1 MLWMALLLI
10 CYLATPVVV
19 GHGVLPMAFV
29 LFSAH
34 PVTWGPAM
42 GWIAIVVLG
51 VGFAKRSTASGGV
64 AQLAAAALLYG
75 SWGMSV
81 RQFMMLNAQGEQSIA
96 LESMLLLSIPL
107 QVGTL
112 LFFWIGVLRLS
123 RVLNHPKTTKGKDPS
138 PSEIPTSK
146 L

>member
-107 QVGTL
+107 QIGTL
-112 LFFWIGVLRLS
+112 LVLWLGALRLS
-123 RVLNHPKTTKGKDPS
+123 LVSKSSQNS
-138 PSEIPTSK
+138 PGQKPTSK
-146 L
+146 H